1 MRRMRRA
8 KNHFNGS
15 FFYNREAEGPPE
27 VKGEETDFPVL
38 LMLRSADNL
47 PRTLVPVV
55 LLFYFILFVSINI
68 Y

>member
-1 MRRMRRA
+1 MA
-8 KNHFNGS
+8 V
-15 FFYNREAEGPPE
+15 FFYNRGAEGPPDVE
-27 VKGEETDFPVL
+27 GEETDFPVL